1 MLTQAEIDAL
11 LAGSLEAEQPHSEQ
25 SVNLANLIG
34 GSGGG
39 APAPVVTPAM
49 ASLAGVSAK
58 DVRATASGS
67 KQVRPY
73 NFWSP
78 ERFSKDQMRAIELI
92 HENLAE
98 RLTTSLPPYLRTEFR
113 PRMVHME
120 QGRSDDF
127 LKDLPPG
134 TLFHVMALEPLPGR
148 LVLVISA
155 DLMGVILERLLGGAG
170 PGDQKPR
177 PFTDIGQ
184 SLVKGTVEYMLGDFK
199 AAWSKV
205 VALEPQLEDSTVNH
219 HWVQMMM
226 GNARV
231 VLITFEITIQ
241 GTTGTMSIYI
251 PFSTLKPVAHVL
263 NPHVWISGRDNRPDD
278 VVRERTVKGVQQL
291 PVILRVVL
299 GGAEL
304 TVQEL
309 LGLGPGDVIRL
320 DKKAREDLT
329 ICVGEREQFL
339 GRAGILDGR
348 LAVQIAGALDP
359 NDAAN

>member
-25 SVNLANLIG
+25 SVNLAELMKPG
-34 GSGGG
+34 GNAPKEKSGE
-39 APAPVVTPAM
+39 
-49 ASLAGVSAK
+49 
-58 DVRATASGS
+58 R
-67 KQVRPY
+67 QVRPY

-113 PRMVHME
+113 PRMVHIE

-148 LVLVISA
+148 MVLVISSE
-155 DLMGVILERLLGGAG
+155 LMGVILERLLGGSG
-170 PGDQKPR
+170 PGDNKAR
-177 PFTDIGQ
+177 TLTDIGQ
-184 SLVKGTVEYMLGDFK
+184 SLIKGTVEYMLGDFK
-199 AAWSKV
+199 GAWSKV

-219 HWVQMMM
+219 HWVQMML

-241 GTTGTMSIYI
+241 GTTGTMNLYI
-251 PFSTLKPVAHVL
+251 PFSTLKPVANVL
-263 NPHVWISGRDNRPDD
+263 NPHVWISGREARQPDEA
-278 VVRERTVKGVQQL
+278 VRERNLRGVQQL
-291 PVILRVVL
+291 PVMVRVVL
-299 GGAEL
+299 GGADL
-304 TVQEL
+304 TVNEL
-309 LGLGPGDVIRL
+309 LGLNPGDVIRL
-320 DKKAREDLT
+320 DTLVRDDLT
-329 ICVGEREQFL
+329 VCVDEREQFR
-339 GRAGILDGR
+339 GRVGTVGKR
-348 LAVQIAGALDP
+348 LAVQIQAPWLVAGAD
-359 NDAAN
+359 

>member
-34 GSGGG
+34 GGN
-39 APAPVVTPAM
+39 
-49 ASLAGVSAK
+49 AGVAPNAPK
-58 DVRATASGS
+58 DKPAGGVG

-98 RLTTSLPPYLRTEFR
+98 RLTSSLPPYLRTEFR

-127 LKDLPPG
+127 IKDLPPG

-148 LVLVISA
+148 LVLVISSE
-155 DLMGVILERLLGGAG
+155 LMGVILERLLGGAG

-177 PFTDIGQ
+177 PLTDIGQ
-184 SLVKGTVEYMLGDFK
+184 SLIKGTVEYMLGDFK

-219 HWVQMMM
+219 HWVQMML

-251 PFSTLKPVAHVL
+251 PFSTLKPVANVL
-263 NPHVWISGRDNRPDD
+263 NPHVWISGRDARQPDEA
-278 VVRERTVKGVQQL
+278 VRERTVRGVHHL
-291 PVILRVVL
+291 PVVLRVVL

-304 TVQEL
+304 TVSEL
-309 LGLGPGDVIRL
+309 LGLQPGDVIRL
-320 DKKAREDLT
+320 DTKTRDELT
-329 ICVGEREQFL
+329 VCVGEREQFL
-339 GRAGILDGR
+339 GRAGLLDNH
-348 LAVQIAGALDP
+348 LAVQIAGPLSPAGL
-359 NDAAN
+359 

>member
-25 SVNLANLIG
+25 SVNLAELMKPG
-34 GSGGG
+34 GN
-39 APAPVVTPAM
+39 APKEK
-49 ASLAGVSAK
+49 AGE
-58 DVRATASGS
+58 R
-67 KQVRPY
+67 QVRPY

-113 PRMVHME
+113 PRMVHIE

-148 LVLVISA
+148 MVLVISSE
-155 DLMGVILERLLGGAG
+155 LMGVILERLLGGSG
-170 PGDQKPR
+170 PGDNKAR
-177 PFTDIGQ
+177 TLTDIGQ
-184 SLVKGTVEYMLGDFK
+184 SLIKGTVEYMLGDFK
-199 AAWSKV
+199 GAWSKV

-219 HWVQMMM
+219 HWVQMML

-241 GTTGTMSIYI
+241 GTTGTMNLYI
-251 PFSTLKPVAHVL
+251 PFSTLKPVANVL
-263 NPHVWISGRDNRPDD
+263 NPHVWISGREARQPDEA
-278 VVRERTVKGVQQL
+278 VRERNLRGVQQL
-291 PVILRVVL
+291 PVMVRVVL
-299 GGAEL
+299 GGADL
-304 TVQEL
+304 TVSEL
-309 LGLGPGDVIRL
+309 LGLNPGDVIRL
-320 DKKAREDLT
+320 DTLVRDDLT
-329 ICVGEREQFL
+329 VCVDEREQFR
-339 GRAGILDGR
+339 GRVGTVGKR
-348 LAVQIAGALDP
+348 LAVQIQSPWLLAGAD
-359 NDAAN
+359 

>member
-25 SVNLANLIG
+25 GVNLADLIG
-34 GSGGG
+34 TGPA
-39 APAPVVTPAM
+39 APASAPKEKPA
-49 ASLAGVSAK
+49 A
-58 DVRATASGS
+58 ASG
-67 KQVRPY
+67 KQIRPY

-127 LKDLPPG
+127 IKDLPPG

-148 LVLVISA
+148 LVLVISSE
-155 DLMGVILERLLGGAG
+155 LMGVILERLLGGAG

-177 PFTDIGQ
+177 PLTDIGQ
-184 SLVKGTVEYMLGDFK
+184 SLIKGTVEYMLGDFK

-219 HWVQMMM
+219 HWVQMML

-251 PFSTLKPVAHVL
+251 PFSTLKPVANVL
-263 NPHVWISGRDNRPDD
+263 NPHVWISGRDNRPDEA
-278 VVRERTVKGVQQL
+278 VRERTVRGVHNL

-299 GGAEL
+299 GGADL
-304 TVQEL
+304 TVSEL
-309 LGLGPGDVIRL
+309 LGLQPGDVIRL
-320 DKKAREDLT
+320 DTKTREDLVV
-329 ICVGEREQFL
+329 CVGEREQFL
-339 GRAGILDGR
+339 GRAGIMDGR
-348 LAVQIAGALDP
+348 LAVQIGAP
-359 NDAAN
+359 YSAVNG